1 AARHCRVPHATP
13 IMPTGPVSHGAH
25 RTRHVHWRADDGA
38 RRRTELC
45 TRRIRREAA
54 AAGRCDRGRA
64 AVHDPGR
71 EPPLHRTRRRGDQ
84 RRAREDRGAGGA
96 RVPAPLGPGQPG
108 ADLMARGRIHDD
120 ITQTIGDTPMIRLL
134 RLSQGLDAE
143 VVLKHEGFNPFAS
156 VKDRIGVAMVED
168 GLERGVL
175 RHGMTIVE
183 PTSGNT
189 GIGIAFAVA
198 VHGFRCIFTMP
209 DSVTLERRA
218 MLKALGAEVVLTE
231 GPKGMKQAIA
241 RGEAIVAEHDGGA
254 WMPRQFDNP
263 ANPDIHYRT
272 TGPEIWEDTQG
283 RVDVL
288 VAGVGTGG
296 TLTGTGRY
304 LKERK
309 PELRV
314 VAVEPVESAVLSGG
328 APSPHKQ
335 QGIGAGFI
343 PAVLD
348 TQLYDEV
355 VQ

>member
-108 ADLMARGRIHDD
+108 ADLMARGRIYDD
-120 ITQTIGDTPMIRLL
+120 ITQTIGDTPLIRLR

-156 VKDRIGVAMVED
+156 VKDRIGVAMIED
-168 GLERGVL
+168 ALERGAL
-175 RHGMTIVE
+175 KPGMTIVE

-189 GIGIAFAVA
+189 GIGLAFTAA
-198 VHGFRCIFTMP
+198 VHGFRCIFVMP
-209 DSVTLERRA
+209 DTMTLERRA
-218 MLKALGAEVVLTE
+218 MLRALGTELVLTE
-231 GPKGMKQAIA
+231 GAKGIKASIEKAEEIA
-241 RGEAIVAEHDGGA
+241 AGMPGGA
-254 WMPRQFDNP
+254 WIPRQFDNP
-263 ANPDIHYRT
+263 A
-272 TGPEIWEDTQG
+272 
-283 RVDVL
+283 
-288 VAGVGTGG
+288 
-296 TLTGTGRY
+296 
-304 LKERK
+304 
-309 PELRV
+309 
-314 VAVEPVESAVLSGG
+314 
-328 APSPHKQ
+328 
-335 QGIGAGFI
+335 
-343 PAVLD
+343 
-348 TQLYDEV
+348 
-355 VQ
+355 